1 MMNKFV
7 KDMTI
12 VAALLLLPTAV
23 FAQTHYTPVGEG
35 KYESYMNFT
44 GQVVENGVPVNGA
57 EVAMFVAGECRQ
69 TQVSHNLSG
78 TDLQGNPY
86 SIDGLVTSYLAWGES
101 HRENI
106 TFKVWLPSGEEREL
120 AAICPLIVD
129 SRTGMP
135 SQPFIL
141 DVGKTAHNVVMDF
154 RQEGGAVIGTY
165 STGSDGN
172 VFGTEATFAYDGLAI
187 TAKDTK
193 PTDAQ
198 VNYISQLQGLR
209 VAPGGRVTFTA
220 PEGYVIIGAWP
231 LNISQRLTLDQTGTT
246 FTYDGWTGRAESITL
261 TNSTTSMQSLYGI
274 EVRYAKASLLGD
286 VNRDG
291 LINIADVTA
300 LVNIIRG
307 KDNVQ
312 PYQYDHDAAKVNEDN
327 LINIADVKALVNII
341 LTTDS
346 ASPHAKPL

>member
-1 MMNKFV
+1 MNRLFIN
-7 KDMTI
+7 TA
-12 VAALLLLPTAV
+12 VAAALAVLSATAV
-23 FAQTHYTPVGEG
+23 AQTTHYTPVETG

-69 TQVSHNLSG
+69 TQVTHNISG

-86 SIDGLVTSYLAWGES
+86 SIDGLVTSYLAWGQS

-106 TFKVWLPSGEEREL
+106 TFKVWLPGGEEREL

-141 DVGKTAHNVVMDF
+141 DIGKTGHNVVMDF
-154 RQEGGAVIGTY
+154 RQEGSAVIGTY
-165 STGSDGN
+165 STGSDSN
-172 VFGTEATFAYDGLAI
+172 VFGTQETFTYDGLTI

-193 PTDAQ
+193 TTDAQ
-198 VNYISQLQGLR
+198 VNYISQGNGLR
-209 VAPGGRVTFTA
+209 VAPGGSVTFTA
-220 PEGYVIIGAWP
+220 PEGYVVIGVWP
-231 LNISQRLTLDQTGTT
+231 LNISQRLTVAETGAT
-246 FTYDGWTGRAESITL
+246 FNYDGWTGSAQSITL
-261 TNSTTSMQSLYGI
+261 TNPTTSMQNLYGV
-274 EVRYAKASLLGD
+274 EVRYAKASLRGD

-291 LINIADVTA
+291 YITIADVTA
-300 LVNIIRG
+300 LVNIILG

-312 PYQYDHDAAKVNEDN
+312 PYKYDHDAADVNEDGP
-327 LINIADVKALVNII
+327 ITIADVTALVNII
-341 LTTDS
+341 LGKG
-346 ASPHAKPL
+346 H

>member
-1 MMNKFV
+1 MNRFV
-7 KDMTI
+7 KNMTI
-12 VAALLLLPTAV
+12 VAALTVLPTVA
-23 FAQTHYTPVGEG
+23 FCQTHYTPVEAG
-35 KYESYMNFT
+35 KYEAYMNFT
-44 GQVVENGVPVNGA
+44 GQVVENGVPINGA

-69 TQVSHNLSG
+69 TQVSHNISG
-78 TDLQGNPY
+78 TDLQGRPY
-86 SIDGLVTSYLAWGES
+86 SIDGLVTSYLAWGQN

-141 DVGKTAHNVVMDF
+141 DIGQTAHNVVMDF
-154 RQEGGAVIGTY
+154 RQEGTAVIGTY
-165 STGSDGN
+165 SDGTDGN
-172 VFGTEATFAYDGLAI
+172 MFGTQETFAYDGLTI
-187 TAKDTK
+187 TAVDTK
-193 PTDAQ
+193 TNDAQ
-198 VNYISQLQGLR
+198 VNYISQENGLR

-246 FTYDGWTGRAESITL
+246 FTYDGWAGRAESITL

-291 LINIADVTA
+291 SITIADVTA
-300 LVNIIRG
+300 LVNIILG

-312 PYQYDHDAAKVNEDN
+312 PYKYDHVAADVNADTS
-327 LINIADVKALVNII
+327 ITIADVTKLVNLI
-341 LTTDS
+341 L
-346 ASPHAKPL
+346 AK

>member
-1 MMNKFV
+1 MNRFV
-7 KDMTI
+7 KNMTI
-12 VAALLLLPTAV
+12 VAALTVLPTVA
-23 FAQTHYTPVGEG
+23 FCQTHYTPVEAG
-35 KYESYMNFT
+35 KYEAYMNFT
-44 GQVVENGVPVNGA
+44 GQVVENGVPINGA

-69 TQVSHNLSG
+69 TQVSHNISG
-78 TDLQGNPY
+78 TDQQGRPY
-86 SIDGLVTSYLAWGES
+86 SIDGLVTSYLAWGQN

-141 DVGKTAHNVVMDF
+141 DVGQTAHNVVMDF
-154 RQEGGAVIGTY
+154 RQEGDAVIGTY
-165 STGSDGN
+165 SDGN
-172 VFGTEATFAYDGLAI
+172 DGNMFGTQETFAYDGLAI
-187 TAKDTK
+187 TAVDTK
-193 PTDAQ
+193 TTDAQ
-198 VNYISQLQGLR
+198 VNYISQENGLR

-220 PEGYVIIGAWP
+220 PEGYVIVGVWP
-231 LNISQRLTLDQTGTT
+231 LNISQRLKLDQTGTT

-261 TNSTTSMQSLYGI
+261 TNSTTSTQNLYGI

-291 LINIADVTA
+291 SITIADVTA
-300 LVNIIRG
+300 LVNIILG

-312 PYQYDHDAAKVNEDN
+312 PYKYDHDAADVNTDTS
-327 LINIADVKALVNII
+327 ITIADVNALVTIV
-341 LTTDS
+341 LGKD
-346 ASPHAKPL
+346 

>member
-1 MMNKFV
+1 MNRLFIN
-7 KDMTI
+7 TA
-12 VAALLLLPTAV
+12 VAAALAVLSATAV
-23 FAQTHYTPVGEG
+23 AQTTHYTPVETG

-78 TDLQGNPY
+78 TNQQGNPY
-86 SIDGLVTSYLAWGES
+86 SVDGIVTSYLAWGQS
-101 HRENI
+101 HKENI
-106 TFKVWLPSGEEREL
+106 TFKVWLPGGEEREL

-141 DVGKTAHNVVMDF
+141 DIGKTGHNVVMDF
-154 RQEGGAVIGTY
+154 RQEGSAVIGTY
-165 STGSDGN
+165 STGTDGN
-172 VFGTEATFAYDGLAI
+172 VFGTQETFTYDGLTI

-193 PTDAQ
+193 TTDAQ
-198 VNYISQLQGLR
+198 VNYISQGNGLR

-220 PEGYVIIGAWP
+220 PEGYVVIGVWP
-231 LNISQRLTLDQTGTT
+231 LNISQRLTVAETGAT
-246 FTYDGWTGRAESITL
+246 FNYDGWTGSAQSITL
-261 TNSTTSMQSLYGI
+261 TNPTTSMQNLYGV
-274 EVRYAKASLLGD
+274 EVRYAKASLRGD

-291 LINIADVTA
+291 FITIADVTA
-300 LVNIIRG
+300 LVNIILG

-312 PYQYDHDAAKVNEDN
+312 PYKYDHDAADVNEDGP
-327 LINIADVKALVNII
+327 ITIADVTALVNII
-341 LTTDS
+341 LGKG
-346 ASPHAKPL
+346 H

>member
-1 MMNKFV
+1 MNRFV
-7 KDMTI
+7 KNMTI
-12 VAALLLLPTAV
+12 VAALTVLPTVA
-23 FAQTHYTPVGEG
+23 FCQTHYTPVEAG
-35 KYESYMNFT
+35 KYEAYMNFT
-44 GQVVENGVPVNGA
+44 GQVVENGVPINGA

-69 TQVSHNLSG
+69 TQVSHNISG
-78 TDLQGNPY
+78 TDLQGRPY
-86 SIDGLVTSYLAWGES
+86 SIDGLVTSYLAWGQN

-141 DVGKTAHNVVMDF
+141 DIGKTAHNVVMDF
-154 RQEGGAVIGTY
+154 RQEGTAVIGTY
-165 STGSDGN
+165 SDGNDGN
-172 VFGTEATFAYDGLAI
+172 VFGTQETFAYDGLAI
-187 TAKDTK
+187 TAVDTK
-193 PTDAQ
+193 TTDAQ
-198 VNYISQLQGLR
+198 VNYISQENGLR

-220 PEGYVIIGAWP
+220 PEGYVIVGVWP
-231 LNISQRLTLDQTGTT
+231 LNISQRLTLEQTGTT

-274 EVRYAKASLLGD
+274 EVRYAKATLLGD

-291 LINIADVTA
+291 SVTIADVTA
-300 LVNIIRG
+300 LVNIILG

-312 PYQYDHDAAKVNEDN
+312 PYKYDHDAADVNTDKG
-327 LINIADVKALVNII
+327 ITIADVNALVTIV
-341 LTTDS
+341 LGKD
-346 ASPHAKPL
+346 